1 MLFRSGPLTWR
12 PICTGPADWRCQSSS
27 PPRQRAPSVCS
38 PCAHTRP
45 CHLLPASLRGAAD
58 RPARAVWIAPTPRH
72 SLPRPHPLPWI
83 SLSRAR
89 QLPSPPLATT
99 AATGPPSLPQLAHQL
114 RHSILTLPAIS
125 RDRRS
130 PEAPPRRSSP
140 LRTRRSPSTNSSAP
154 GRPRPRRAFH
164 RHRCEPPH
172 RTPLSLMPILSSN
185 HGLRRAR
192 ELVAAGHEVAAARGP
207 ARRVRARCRPRRVPR
222 NTEHLPTLP
231 PHARLPR
238 LASST
243 TAPASS
249 SPPAMAP
256 RWHEPKPATPARVT
270 VFLVTPGG
278 RRSPPLPLP
287 CTTTPRPQVAELRP
301 PPRALLRRA
310 QAPPQPPTSSPGC
323 GRRRA
328 TPRWSSRDQ
337 TPLVAQVRRVAA
349 ALLVAAGQNSG
360 GLTWL
365 R

>member
-1 MLFRSGPLTWR
+1 M
-12 PICTGPADWRCQSSS
+12 
-27 PPRQRAPSVCS
+27 CS

-89 QLPSPPLATT
+89 QLPSPPSTNRS
-99 AATGPPSLPQLAHQL
+99 ATGPPSLPQPAHQL

-207 ARRVRARCRPRRVPR
+207 ARRVRARCRPRRVPG
-222 NTEHLPTLP
+222 NPEHLPTP
-231 PHARLPR
+231 PPVPQNAVSERAR
-238 LASST
+238 
-243 TAPASS
+243 APA
-249 SPPAMAP
+249 
-256 RWHEPKPATPARVT
+256 
-270 VFLVTPGG
+270 
-278 RRSPPLPLP
+278 
-287 CTTTPRPQVAELRP
+287 
-301 PPRALLRRA
+301 
-310 QAPPQPPTSSPGC
+310 
-323 GRRRA
+323 
-328 TPRWSSRDQ
+328 
-337 TPLVAQVRRVAA
+337 AA
-349 ALLVAAGQNSG
+349 
-360 GLTWL
+360 
-365 R
+365 